1 VVMKPSGALSL
12 LFVAALL
19 PAGLAAQRVERARLQ
34 TWSPEIR
41 VSSNIDRTSAAAL
54 RRDYRLE
61 GLAVGGL
68 LLGAV
73 GVWIGSEAC
82 HNQPEPIGSGSGRSC
97 TGDAAIVGLTGAVV
111 GSGIGYLLGRGWPK
125 RTQ

>member
-1 VVMKPSGALSL
+1 MTRSVL
-12 LFVAALL
+12 VAAVLL
-19 PAGLAAQRVERARLQ
+19 PVGLAAQRVERAPLQ
-34 TWSPEIR
+34 SWSPEIR
-41 VSSNIDRTSAAAL
+41 ISSDVTAALTASL

-73 GVWIGSEAC
+73 GMWIGSEAC
-82 HNQPEPIGSGSGRSC
+82 HNQPEPVGSGSGRSC

-111 GSGIGYLLGRGWPK
+111 GSVVGYLLGRGWPK
-125 RTQ
+125 RSP

>member
-1 VVMKPSGALSL
+1 MTRAVL
-12 LFVAALL
+12 LVALL

-34 TWSPEIR
+34 TWSPESR
-41 VSSNIDRTSAAAL
+41 VSSNIAPTPTAAL

-61 GLAVGGL
+61 GLAVGGV

-97 TGDAAIVGLTGAVV
+97 GTPPS
-111 GSGIGYLLGRGWPK
+111 SG
-125 RTQ
+125 

>member
-1 VVMKPSGALSL
+1 MTRTVLLVV
-12 LFVAALL
+12 ALL
-19 PAGLAAQRVERARLQ
+19 PGSLAAQRVERARLQ

-41 VSSNIDRTSAAAL
+41 VASDFAAAPAASL

-61 GLAVGGL
+61 GLAVGGV

-73 GVWIGSEAC
+73 GVWIGSAAC
-82 HNQPEPIGSGSGRSC
+82 HNQPEPLGSGSSRSC

-125 RTQ
+125 RTP

>member
-1 VVMKPSGALSL
+1 MKPSGAISL
-12 LFVAALL
+12 FLVAALL
-19 PAGLAAQRVERARLQ
+19 PDGLAAQRVERARLQ

-41 VSSNIDRTSAAAL
+41 VSSNIDRTPAAAL

-97 TGDAAIVGLTGAVV
+97 TGDAAIVGLTGALV